1 MDFAHEDADYPE
13 GAATA
18 THGSDGNGDVEDV
31 EEGGEDEM
39 NQMDDEP
46 VTQED
51 VWLPLGTLRYY
62 IVCNDMAR

>member
-1 MDFAHEDADYPE
+1 
-13 GAATA
+13 
-18 THGSDGNGDVEDV
+18 V

-51 VWLPLGTLRYY
+51 G
-62 IVCNDMAR
+62 CH